1 MTYTGNMLP
10 ELYARV
16 DNAIEL
22 SRRAKAENR
31 PSSVN
36 SKSGWKII
44 VAIQGHLCDRV
55 MTKADVQA
63 WHILTD
69 LQEDLLFGQPE
80 TICQADVPTNST
92 GTEGYQC
99 GKDVVLGTEFCERHQ
114 P

>member
-22 SRRAKAENR
+22 SRRTRATENFGR

-36 SKSGWKII
+36 SGSGWKII

-63 WHILTD
+63 WHLLTD
-69 LQEDLLFGQPE
+69 IQEDLLWGQPE
-80 TICQADVPTNST
+80 TECQAAIQD
-92 GTEGYQC
+92 GHDLC
-99 GKDVVLGTEFCERHQ
+99 GHDVVLGTEFCERHQ